1 MLRCQLHTRPAHRIA
16 ALAIACSVVASVP
29 LVGVPAAGAQT
40 AGAAS
45 ADAVQS
51 QSTHLLDT
59 ITVPVD
65 GDTVTSHIFLAPG
78 PYYTLVASGFAAI
91 GPGYFGD
98 AEYAFGPTVATED
111 KCGGDDI
118 GIAVAPDLA
127 QTGRFYPTF
136 GAYNSKHVYAAGEAV
151 DQIEL
156 LQVSYTDCGWNYGG
170 SITLEIYGPNAPEPT
185 PTRKRVAELHVPATG
200 ERVETRPLTDGHE
213 YTLVA
218 SGTATLNAST
228 GLQADAEYGR
238 TANGHFANDCKLGG
252 VDHDIGVW
260 ILAYPKDTTQRFF
273 PIWGAY
279 EKGERY
285 ETAWIATSDT
295 NDRLMLAF
303 HECKPADNTGYITV
317 QVYG

>member
-1 MLRCQLHTRPAHRIA
+1 MLRRPPHTRPAHRIA
-16 ALAIACSVVASVP
+16 ALAIACSLVASVLHRRRAVAIDAP
-29 LVGVPAAGAQT
+29 DRHDHRAGGRRHRDFA
-40 AGAAS
+40 
-45 ADAVQS
+45 
-51 QSTHLLDT
+51 HLPRARSVLHT
-59 ITVPVD
+59 C
-65 GDTVTSHIFLAPG
+65 L
-78 PYYTLVASGFAAI
+78 
-91 GPGYFGD
+91 
-98 AEYAFGPTVATED
+98 
-111 KCGGDDI
+111 
-118 GIAVAPDLA
+118 AVAPDLA

-136 GAYNSKHVYAAGEAV
+136 GAYNAKHVYAAGEAV

-156 LQVSYTDCGWNYGG
+156 LQVSYTDCGWNYSG
-170 SITLEIYGPNAPEPT
+170 SITLKVYGPNAPEPT
-185 PTRKRVAELHVPATG
+185 PTRKRIAELHVPATG

-238 TANGHFANDCKLGG
+238 TANGHFANECKLGG